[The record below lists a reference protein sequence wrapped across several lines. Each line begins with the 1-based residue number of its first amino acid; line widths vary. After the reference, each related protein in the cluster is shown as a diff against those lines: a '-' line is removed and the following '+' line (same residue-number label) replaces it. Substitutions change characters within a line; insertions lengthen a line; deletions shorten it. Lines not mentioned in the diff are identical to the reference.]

1 MVTKARIAVSAYFA
15 IQGSA
20 LGLVAVHIPSFEQKT
35 GVSLATLGLLLML
48 AGVGGFIAMQ
58 IMGWFIDHIGSGS
71 ATRYG
76 SLVAGMAIVFFA
88 FVSDPWTLGAAFFFL
103 GVGLSA
109 VDVPVNSHSLQVEDA
124 HGKPIFNQFHAFW
137 SIGGF
142 IGSALGSGFLLFTV
156 PIEIGFPIYGVLIAV
171 VCWYLG
177 VWLLPDK
184 PNVTNRDKEQG
195 RQESKQNRTVL
206 GMVILLGAMA
216 ASGAI
221 MEGIANDWSAIY
233 LTNILGASP
242 AVAAWGLASFSLGM
256 TVARLSID
264 VLVARVGRMPI
275 IRYGSLLSALVLA
288 LMMFPQTVTISILLW
303 AVLGIF
309 LAGVVPQIFALAGRL
324 GNPTH
329 HGRNMSRVV
338 GIAYLAALAGPS
350 VIGLLTVFMPL
361 NTAFIYGVLLGFW
374 VLAGSF
380 LIKRSS
386 IKISSAESRL

>member
-20 LGLVAVHIPSFEQKT
+20 LGLVAVHIPSLEQKT

-48 AGVGGFIAMQ
+48 AGVGGFVAMQ

-142 IGSALGSGFLLFTV
+142 IGSVMGSGFLLFRV
-156 PIEIGFPIYGVLIAV
+156 PIEIGFPIYGVLIALV
-171 VCWYLG
+171 SWFLG

-184 PNVTNRDKEQG
+184 PNVTNRDKAQG
-195 RQESKQNRTVL
+195 KQESKQNRTVL

-303 AVLGIF
+303 AVLGIS

>member
-20 LGLVAVHIPSFEQKT
+20 LGLVAVHIPSLEQKT

-48 AGVGGFIAMQ
+48 AGVGGFVAMQ

-142 IGSALGSGFLLFTV
+142 IGSVMGSGFLLFRV
-156 PIEIGFPIYGVLIAV
+156 PIEIGFPIYGALIALV
-171 VCWYLG
+171 SWFLG

-184 PNVTNRDKEQG
+184 PNVTNRDKAQG
-195 RQESKQNRTVL
+195 KQESKQNRTVL

-242 AVAAWGLASFSLGM
+242 AVAAWGLAAFSLGM
-256 TVARLSID
+256 TIARLSID

-275 IRYGSLLSALVLA
+275 IRYGSLFSALVLG

-303 AVLGIF
+303 AALGIS

-324 GNPTH
+324 GKPTH

-380 LIKRSS
+380 LVKRSS